1 MRIEYVDLD
10 LNIDEIEYKIS
21 TIDAELMNLAKKERE
36 LLNKRRKL
44 RCLKNK
50 SCSITDLITNVQ
62 IG

>member
-1 MRIEYVDLD
+1 MDLD
-10 LNIDEIEYKIS
+10 ADILAIDV
-21 TIDAELMNLAKKERE
+21 ELMNLAKRERE
-36 LLNKRRKL
+36 LLTKQTKL